1 MADKIYQTEGAMEMA
16 ASIKPMSGGYY
27 LATAE
32 DIYIGDNKSLADY
45 IAAGGGGGGGSGL
58 PDYTEADNGK
68 FLQIVGGSP
77 AWVLI
82 EDGDEVEY

>member
-1 MADKIYQTEGAMEMA
+1 MEDKIYQTEGAMEMA

-32 DIYIGDNKSLADY
+32 DIYIGDNKSLAEY
-45 IAAGGGGGGGSGL
+45 IAAGGGGGSGL

-68 FLQIVGGSP
+68 FLRIVEGQPS
-77 AWVLI
+77 WVTI
-82 EDGDEVEY
+82 PNAEEAEF

>member
-68 FLQIVGGSP
+68 FLQIVDGSP
-77 AWVLI
+77 SWVAI
-82 EDGDEVEY
+82 PNAEEAVF